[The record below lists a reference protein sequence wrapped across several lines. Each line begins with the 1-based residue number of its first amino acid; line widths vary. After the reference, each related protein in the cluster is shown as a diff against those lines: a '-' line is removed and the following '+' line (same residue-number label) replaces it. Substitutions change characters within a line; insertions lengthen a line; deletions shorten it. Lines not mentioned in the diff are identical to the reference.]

1 MQAHKWH
8 NIVAI
13 LPTHIEE
20 SLVAL
25 AIYSWQNNALHPF
38 GTSSLDNLSA
48 VIIESLIVDM

>member
-25 AIYSWQNNALHPF
+25 AIYSWQNNALYPF
-38 GTSSLDNLSA
+38 STSSLDNLSA
-48 VIIESLIVDM
+48 VIIESLIVYM